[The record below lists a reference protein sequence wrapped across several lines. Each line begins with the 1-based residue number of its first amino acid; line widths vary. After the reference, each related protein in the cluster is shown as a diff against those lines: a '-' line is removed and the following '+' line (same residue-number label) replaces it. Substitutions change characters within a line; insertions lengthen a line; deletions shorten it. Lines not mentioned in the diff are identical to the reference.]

1 MLACYQRK
9 ACRNSSRTPEFAQD
23 GKGTDNSMWCSPHI
37 RNMSSSQNWQ
47 DLKRFSPMETIR
59 YHMMTWVPHP
69 LYNVLDRPNWP
80 KEVKS
85 TLYKNYHP
93 HPQYQLKQKLHTAS
107 TCTDKPMPDGPKHFI
122 TCHTNNARGHRR
134 TARIEP
140 AQFRTKKKDCSEWNR
155 DREPPVRGEKARG
168 HGPSSPRASSLAG
181 HRPLILRPR
190 SSGTK
195 AAGPARSRSLRLPPR
210 GHDEQCVARN
220 PRTKRTGRST
230 RGGEPE
236 RPRQIGGGRRG
247 GGCGR
252 GGPSAPCRPASGGG
266 RDRGWPVGPACQRG
280 GNGAGRRRGGWGGAR
295 VERYKGRRRGRVAG
309 GDWQSGWEPVRALG
323 PRVRWRTRERNG
335 RRRGGG
341 GAR

>member
-1 MLACYQRK
+1 
-9 ACRNSSRTPEFAQD
+9 
-23 GKGTDNSMWCSPHI
+23 
-37 RNMSSSQNWQ
+37 
-47 DLKRFSPMETIR
+47 
-59 YHMMTWVPHP
+59 
-69 LYNVLDRPNWP
+69 
-80 KEVKS
+80 
-85 TLYKNYHP
+85 
-93 HPQYQLKQKLHTAS
+93 LKQKLHTAS

-280 GNGAGRRRGGWGGAR
+280 GNGAGRRGGDKEVGEALVGSDIKDGGEDAWR
-295 VERYKGRRRGRVAG
+295 VETGSPDGSPCALWAHASGDGLVNGMDGDVVGAVRR
-309 GDWQSGWEPVRALG
+309 
-323 PRVRWRTRERNG
+323 
-335 RRRGGG
+335 
-341 GAR
+341 